1 MRQLRTSG
9 KTMLR
14 ARFATDRG
22 MLQVNEMSSRQRQI
36 YASETAK
43 RWVK

>member
-1 MRQLRTSG
+1 MRQFRTSG
-9 KTMLR
+9 KTMLPT
-14 ARFATDRG
+14 RFATDRR

-36 YASETAK
+36 YASETAR